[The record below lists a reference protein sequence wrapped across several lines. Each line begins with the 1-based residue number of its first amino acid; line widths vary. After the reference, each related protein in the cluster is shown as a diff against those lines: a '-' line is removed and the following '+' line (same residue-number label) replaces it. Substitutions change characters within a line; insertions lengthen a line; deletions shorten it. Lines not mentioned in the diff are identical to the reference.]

1 MLVSEKKR
9 LLSSRSRYSP
19 TSNFLNL
26 NFVWLSI
33 YIKHQP

>member
-9 LLSSRSRYSP
+9 LFSSGSSYNLAF
-19 TSNFLNL
+19 NFLNL